1 MYKCHDCGRQF
12 VGGKRLDTQDI
23 IKDYVEGKQT
33 LAQLAEKYGVN
44 KSTIWRRIGCMRH
57 IRVISRYKD
66 VVINMDTTYW
76 GRGFGLMVIKDAFR
90 NKILWY
96 KFVRNETVAGYLEGV
111 GWLRD
116 NGFTIHGIV
125 CDGLGGL
132 FSALGKHRVQMCQ
145 FHQAMIVRRHLTSKP
160 ELPAAIELMDIT
172 NMLAHTDK
180 ESFIGMLDDWS
191 ERWTSFMGER
201 SLDLRTGKTSY
212 THKRLRSAYLSL
224 RRNMPWLWTHY
235 DYPELHIPNTN
246 NALEGVFTDI
256 KTKLRVHS
264 GISKQRRI
272 AMIQELIARRY

>member
-1 MYKCHDCGRQF
+1 M
-12 VGGKRLDTQDI
+12 
-23 IKDYVEGKQT
+23 
-33 LAQLAEKYGVN
+33 
-44 KSTIWRRIGCMRH
+44 
-57 IRVISRYKD
+57 
-66 VVINMDTTYW
+66 
-76 GRGFGLMVIKDAFR
+76 
-90 NKILWY
+90 Y

-180 ESFIGMLDDWS
+180 ESFIGMLDDWG

-201 SLDLRTGKTSY
+201 STDLRTGKTSY
-212 THKRLRSAYLSL
+212 THKRLRSVYLSL